1 MQVSNKAVWEINWQM
16 WFYTG
21 LVSADSGRFEQ
32 KNPLGN
38 QICKLELRREEMAG
52 ILNQSLGQKQRQQ
65 RTRGNLREYLYFED
79 ERKK

>member
-52 ILNQSLGQKQRQQ
+52 ILNQSLLNQLEVETIENQRQPQ
-65 RTRGNLREYLYFED
+65 GIPIF
-79 ERKK
+79 